1 MSRADFG
8 TALVAFRSDIQQ
20 TNPRQIQT
28 DSVPR
33 IGRAHFRISDQIV
46 IVGSDVGPDVK
57 KHIETAFVSGWPQAR
72 DCRSVD
78 SRRASQFHHGYCH
91 QGACVP
97 AGDRDLGLPL
107 SHRLDCGPH
116 GCAFSVSEHGTGLH
130 RHRDHSVAMADFAFP
145 H

>member
-20 TNPRQIQT
+20 TNPRQVQT

-46 IVGSDVGPDVK
+46 FIGSDVSPDVK
-57 KHIETAFVSGWPQAR
+57 KHIETTFVSRWPQAR

-78 SRRASQFHHGYCH
+78 PGRAFQFHHGYRH
-91 QGACVP
+91 QGTCVP
-97 AGDRDLGLPL
+97 AGDRDLGLL
-107 SHRLDCGPH
+107 LAHRLYCGPH
-116 GCAFSVSEHGTGLH
+116 GCAFSVSEHGTRLH